1 MSSGTTGHCIR
12 EAGLWSIDV
21 AAMTDSPTYLE
32 VNNRKVEFKDATLLW
47 GMEPIGIMINLLTY
61 KIGLP
66 LPTRRA
72 S

>member
-1 MSSGTTGHCIR
+1 
-12 EAGLWSIDV
+12 
-21 AAMTDSPTYLE
+21 MTDSPTYLE